1 MGAAVELRGTVGIL
15 TGASRGIGVY
25 LARELASAGVN
36 LALAA
41 RSSDGLEEVADM
53 ARGRGVSVITIPT
66 DVTKRSELQ
75 RLVRRT
81 NEELGVVDL
90 LVNNAGIEK
99 YSFFE
104 STEPN
109 DIEDILRTNVLGP
122 ELLTRYVLPQ
132 MIERRKGH
140 IVNMASASGV
150 TALPYNTAYSSSK
163 HALVGFSRSL
173 REEMVPYNVGVS
185 VICPGYVRDAGMF
198 HVSKGGASPPGITA
212 TVAPERV
219 VSRTIKAIE
228 RNKPEVIVAS
238 GLVNIVDVLHALAP
252 RFTTMM
258 ARRSGAYEFNKPH

>member
-1 MGAAVELRGTVGIL
+1 MELRGTVGIL

-41 RSSDGLEEVADM
+41 RSSDLQGVADM
-53 ARGRGVSVITIPT
+53 ARGRGVRIITVPT
-66 DVTKRSELQ
+66 DITKRSELQ
-75 RLVRRT
+75 RLVKRT

-99 YSFFE
+99 YSLFE
-104 STEPN
+104 ATQPN

-122 ELLTRYVLPQ
+122 QLLTRYVLPQ
-132 MIERRKGH
+132 MVERRKGH
-140 IVNMASASGV
+140 IVNMASAAGV
-150 TALPYNTAYSSSK
+150 TAFPYNTVYSSSK

-173 REEMVPYNVGVS
+173 REEMVPYNIGVS

-198 HVSKGGASPPGITA
+198 QVSKGGATPPGITK
-212 TVAPERV
+212 TVRPERV
-219 VSRTIKAIE
+219 VSQTIKAIE

-238 GLVNIVDVLHALAP
+238 GLVKIVDVLQAIAP
-252 RFTTMM
+252 RFTAMV